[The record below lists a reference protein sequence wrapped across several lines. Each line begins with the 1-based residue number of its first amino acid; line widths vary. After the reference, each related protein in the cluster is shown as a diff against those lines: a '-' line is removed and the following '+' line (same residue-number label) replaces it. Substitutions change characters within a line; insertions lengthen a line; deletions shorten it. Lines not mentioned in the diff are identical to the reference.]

1 MSAAVVEPVDLPV
14 VFGVSEYRLDRRLPF
29 SVELFAEFGGEH
41 SSHEGEPASGPAGS
55 FAVAFAAVGRD
66 QNREPVA
73 SGEVVHVLLV
83 PVLSVGD
90 DDRRLV
96 GHAGLLELAEGG
108 LDHRSQMRE
117 VAGGGSDLRRDRDL
131 LLVHDGLG
139 VVALDVAAVAFHPPR
154 VRVGQVHLAGRD
166 RRRCVGLARPAEPAL
181 VVQSPLLTHRLIST
195 VPAAFRGPLVLQP
208 AGRGPQ
214 PVSSRAGDR
223 LGGQPPSLLE
233 LAVRL
238 PQPTT
243 PAVRTNPPDIER
255 FGQLGRG
262 DLAGL
267 VLGLATREP
276 LPPARLGLKPRREFV
291 TARVTV
297 LLILDLVGRDRLS
310 DDLPSDPVKV
320 NIPVAAG
327 TRGHLRPVDRNHS

>member
-108 LDHRSQMRE
+108 LDPRAVSII
-117 VAGGGSDLRRDRDL
+117 GRRCEKSP
-131 LLVHDGLG
+131 
-139 VVALDVAAVAFHPPR
+139 AAVVISAAIAICCSFTT
-154 VRVGQVHLAGRD
+154 AS
-166 RRRCVGLARPAEPAL
+166 AL
-181 VVQSPLLTHRLIST
+181 
-195 VPAAFRGPLVLQP
+195 
-208 AGRGPQ
+208 
-214 PVSSRAGDR
+214 
-223 LGGQPPSLLE
+223 
-233 LAVRL
+233 
-238 PQPTT
+238 
-243 PAVRTNPPDIER
+243 
-255 FGQLGRG
+255 
-262 DLAGL
+262 
-267 VLGLATREP
+267 
-276 LPPARLGLKPRREFV
+276 
-291 TARVTV
+291 
-297 LLILDLVGRDRLS
+297 
-310 DDLPSDPVKV
+310 
-320 NIPVAAG
+320 
-327 TRGHLRPVDRNHS
+327 